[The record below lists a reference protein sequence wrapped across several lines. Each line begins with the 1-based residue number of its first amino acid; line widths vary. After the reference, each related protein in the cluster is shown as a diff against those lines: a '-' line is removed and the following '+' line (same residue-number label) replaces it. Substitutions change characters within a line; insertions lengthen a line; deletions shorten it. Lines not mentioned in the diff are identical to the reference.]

1 MLRNVLHRGAGY
13 ARGGCRRRDCYYYH
27 SQDKQEALA
36 WYRKA
41 AEQGNPDAQYNVGM
55 MYLRGEGVAGN
66 RQEAIKWIGKA
77 AEQGYKRAQDTLEEL
92 VKPLNWLGI

>member
-1 MLRNVLHRGAGY
+1 M
-13 ARGGCRRRDCYYYH
+13 
-27 SQDKQEALA
+27 A